1 MQMGNYKGGRVRRIG
16 VMLAA
21 LAVVLVIPV
30 SAGAADHSEIVSTFD
45 AEAGQLSEGVAVDKT
60 GNVFVSLA
68 PLGQLLKF
76 APGSSEY
83 EVFGSIPGW
92 APDGEGAGFLG
103 LAVDARGNVYG
114 AAQWT
119 GATGVWK
126 FDRRS
131 GEATLIPGTEAAG
144 FPNSLAF
151 DKRGT
156 LYFTDSFSN
165 GDEADPLGA
174 VWRIGRN
181 GHVEKWLESKDIA
194 GTGAF
199 GIGPVGANGISY
211 RKATLYVAVAEQFS
225 IVSIDVRKNGSAGN
239 VSTVAAGLELGGPDG
254 IALDVHGNIYVAAIT
269 DNAVKRVNRDGSI
282 EVLAAG
288 AEDGLDLPSSV
299 AFGTGAGMKQ
309 TLYAVNLAL
318 IPALGT
324 GVGPALVA
332 IDVGV
337 PGLPLP

>member
-1 MQMGNYKGGRVRRIG
+1 MLMGKSKGGSVRRVG
-16 VMLAA
+16 ALLAA
-21 LAVVLVIPV
+21 LAVMLVIPV
-30 SAGAADHSEIVSTFD
+30 AAEAADHSEIVRTFD

-68 PLGQLLKF
+68 PLGQLVKF

-92 APDGEGAGFLG
+92 VADGEGAGFLG
-103 LAVDARGNVYG
+103 LAVDATGNVYG

-131 GEATLIPGTEAAG
+131 GEATLIPGTEVAG

-151 DKRGT
+151 DKRGN

-174 VWRIGRN
+174 VWRIDRDGS
-181 GHVEKWLESKDIA
+181 VEKWLEGKAIA
-194 GTGAF
+194 GTGFF

-211 RKATLYVAVAEQFS
+211 RQDTLYVAVAEQFA
-225 IVSIDVRKNGSAGN
+225 IVSIEVRKDGGPGN
-239 VSTVAAGLELGGPDG
+239 LATVAAGFELGGPDG

-269 DNAVKRVNRDGSI
+269 DSSVKRVNLDGSI
-282 EVLAAG
+282 EVLAIG

-318 IPALGT
+318 IPELGT
-324 GVGPALVA
+324 GIGPALVA